1 MTLEPVLYQLP
12 EPGKAVAA
20 PDAGDNLI
28 TQQQVLALSTSGQTL
43 GRSMKILVIL
53 KDTPV
58 SFV

>member
-1 MTLEPVLYQLP
+1 MCFYQLP

-20 PDAGDNLI
+20 PDAGDNLV
-28 TQQQVLALSTSGQTL
+28 TQQQVLALSTSGQTF
-43 GRSMKILVIL
+43 GRSMQILVIL